1 MLTEDK
7 PVRLCSNER
16 PNARRYGVLLFIS
29 LQRHQI
35 GVQPGGA
42 LFRAGFASRVSSP
55 VMTDLVLGMKRAL
68 DPHNVLG
75 ARNNLLAAEP
85 PTADGVKADT

>member
-1 MLTEDK
+1 QGVRN
-7 PVRLCSNER
+7 PVGVFSGLEEA
-16 PNARRYGVLLFIS
+16 ARDEILLAGGS
-29 LQRHQI
+29 LSHHHGI
-35 GVQPGGA
+35 GKS
-42 LFRAGFASRVSSP
+42 RAGFASRVSSP